1 MGGWGE
7 MTLAF
12 ALFLA
17 AHVIPAMPR
26 LRAPLIAAL
35 GRAGY
40 LAAFSLLSLG
50 LLYWLLMAAGR
61 APYIGL
67 WDHAIWQRWVVNLAM
82 PAAILLAVFGTAAPN
97 PFGVGGQERGFDP
110 ARPGIAGVTRHP
122 LMWAFALWAGAH
134 LLANGDLAHA
144 ILFGAML
151 AFALAG
157 IVAAEA
163 RTRRSPGFAQLA
175 ARTSLIPLAALVSG
189 RWRPQGAPD
198 PRRLFIAGAVWLGL
212 LMLHPHLIGVSPLP

>member
-1 MGGWGE
+1 MGGWSE
-7 MTLAF
+7 MACAF

-26 LRAPLIAAL
+26 LRGPLIGAL

-40 LAAFSLLSLG
+40 LAGFSLVSLG

-61 APYIGL
+61 APYVGL
-67 WDHAIWQRWVVNLAM
+67 WPPAIWQRWVVNLAM
-82 PAAILLAVFGTAAPN
+82 PAAILLTVFGTAAPN

-110 ARPGIAGVTRHP
+110 DRPGIVGVTRHP

-151 AFALAG
+151 IFALSG
-157 IVAAEA
+157 IAAAEA
-163 RTRRSPGFAQLA
+163 RARRQPGFAMA
-175 ARTSLIPLAALVSG
+175 ARRSSLIPLAALITG
-189 RWRPQGAPD
+189 RWRPAALPSG
-198 PRRLFIAGAVWLGL
+198 RRMAIAVAVWLGL
-212 LMLHPHLIGVSPLP
+212 LALHPSLIGVSPLP